1 MSESR
6 CIPINNEVDIINV
19 RQQTRQMAKDAGL
32 PIIDQ
37 ARISLAVSS
46 VAHLIRLG
54 SGIRGQIVLNRI
66 VEHNRSGVQVVWM
79 IGPHSEIE
87 AEVLELKNSKMTM
100 MVDEMD
106 IQVSA
111 EVGTCITAMMW
122 APLTKW
128 SKNDLPDQSL
138 GE

>member
-54 SGIRGQIVLNRI
+54 SGFRGQIVLNRI
-66 VEHNRSGVQVVWM
+66 VEHNRSGVQVIWM
-79 IGPHSEIE
+79 IGPDSEIE
-87 AEVLELKNSKMTM
+87 TEILELKNSKMTM

-122 APLTKW
+122 APQIKW
-128 SKNDLPDQSL
+128 SKNDLP
-138 GE
+138 